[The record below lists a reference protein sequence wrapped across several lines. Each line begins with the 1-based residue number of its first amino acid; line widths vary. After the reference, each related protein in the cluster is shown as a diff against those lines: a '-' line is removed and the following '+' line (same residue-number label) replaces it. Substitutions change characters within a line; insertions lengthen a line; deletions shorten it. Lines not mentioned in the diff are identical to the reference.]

1 MDFEGV
7 MLGEISDGERQIP
20 YDFTHTWKLKKKNQQ
35 QTDTENSLLFIRG
48 ESLGGG
54 EMDKRVIWMVR
65 DHSGV

>member
-1 MDFEGV
+1 ME
-7 MLGEISDGERQIP
+7 
-20 YDFTHTWKLKKKNQQ
+20 TKKKKNQQ

-48 ESLGGG
+48 EGLGGG